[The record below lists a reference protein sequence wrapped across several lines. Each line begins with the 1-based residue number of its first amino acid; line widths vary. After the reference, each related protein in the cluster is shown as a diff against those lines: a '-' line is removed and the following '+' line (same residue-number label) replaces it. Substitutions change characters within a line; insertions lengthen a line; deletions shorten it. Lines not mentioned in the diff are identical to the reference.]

1 MRKTIVIAASLALV
15 ALAGC
20 GGGGAPMADDSPEG
34 QAYAYRQAVMDLIA
48 AKMGTVGGMA
58 RGDIPDDQ
66 AAFTKAAADL
76 VTLTGMIAEGFQT
89 QGIAAGSRSLP
100 DIWSNM
106 ADFQAKAQ
114 DTVNAVTAVANAAQS
129 GNFAGAKELAGNI
142 GGTCGACHRPYRAAA
157 E

>member
-1 MRKTIVIAASLALV
+1 MKKTIAIAASVALI

-20 GGGGAPMADDSPEG
+20 GGGAPAVDDSPEG
-34 QAYAYRQAVMDLIA
+34 QAYVYRQAVMDLVA

-76 VTLTGMIAEGFQT
+76 VTLTGMMAEGFQT
-89 QGIAAGSRSLP
+89 EGIVAASRAKP
-100 DIWSNM
+100 DIWANM
-106 ADFQAKAQ
+106 SDFAQKAQ
-114 DTVNAVTAVANAAQS
+114 DTVDAVTAVANAAQS
-129 GNFAGAKELAGNI
+129 GDFAGAKELAGNI
-142 GGTCGACHRPYRAAA
+142 GGTCGACHRPYRAAD